1 MVVTTHARSHPSARR
16 RSSYQLAELTAE
28 HEAQPPFAICGWR
41 QRTRS
46 SSSPK
51 WTLAVLPSVLV
62 KISGIAEQG
71 QRPESVG
78 YERWAMDVTHIPC
91 GRDGWG
97 HLVVVIDC
105 HDCEIVAYEFALR
118 GRDSQLPR
126 TPMNSHPPQ
135 GAHAMGTLVV
145 KLGPPTLKGGRARSR
160 TGPALGGR

>member
-1 MVVTTHARSHPSARR
+1 MSWHV
-16 RSSYQLAELTAE
+16 
-28 HEAQPPFAICGWR
+28 GG
-41 QRTRS
+41 
-46 SSSPK
+46 
-51 WTLAVLPSVLV
+51 SVLV

-105 HDCEIVAYEFALR
+105 HDREIVAYEFALR

-126 TPMNSHPPQ
+126 TLTTPRRACHGDARREARSPY
-135 GAHAMGTLVV
+135 
-145 KLGPPTLKGGRARSR
+145 LKGGAARAAAR
-160 TGPALGGR
+160 ALPRGAQEGNEAASLHPLDLGLEACAT

>member
-1 MVVTTHARSHPSARR
+1 M
-16 RSSYQLAELTAE
+16 
-28 HEAQPPFAICGWR
+28 
-41 QRTRS
+41 
-46 SSSPK
+46 
-51 WTLAVLPSVLV
+51 LV

-91 GRDGWG
+91 CRDGSG

-145 KLGPPTLKGGRARSR
+145 KLGPPTLKGGAARAAAR
-160 TGPALGGR
+160 ALPRGAQEGNEAASLHPLDLGLEACAT